1 MDTLLKNN
9 DHAADEYGRPVT
21 ITGTRALV
29 QRLLIRLSVRRGS
42 FAPNPNL
49 GSELH
54 KLPLA
59 LAGEKRDRLALHY
72 AQEALLPEGAR
83 VEQATCRPVKGKPDA
98 LAVALTITLGGRTF
112 PLEVA
117 V

>member
-1 MDTLLKNN
+1 MDTLLKNM
-9 DHAADEYGRPVT
+9 DHALDEYGHPVT
-21 ITGTRALV
+21 ITGTRALI
-29 QRLLIRLSVRRGS
+29 QRLLIRLSVHKGS
-42 FAPNPNL
+42 FAQSPQL

-83 VEQATCRPVKGKPDA
+83 VEQAICRPIRGHPDA
-98 LAVALTITLGGRTF
+98 LAVALTITLGERTF

>member
-1 MDTLLKNN
+1 MDTLLKNM
-9 DHAADEYGRPVT
+9 DHARDGCGLPVT
-21 ITGTRALV
+21 ITGQRARI
-29 QRLLIRLSVRRGS
+29 QRLLIRLGVRKGS
-42 FAPNPNL
+42 FLPDPQL

-59 LAGEKRDRLALHY
+59 LAGQERDQLALHY
-72 AQEALLPEGAR
+72 AQQALLPERAR
-83 VEQATCRPVKGKPDA
+83 VERAFCRPSRGQPDS
-98 LAVALTITLGGRTF
+98 LSISLSIRLGGQTF